1 MEGWILKQ
9 VQKHFLKKIIYL
21 GGHKFEYYCKILL
34 KWWLPSW
41 WLSNTWTNI
50 SGGFII
56 IYIKMKIKQSTR
68 PKNSWACLALVVT
81 VVYFWKSTV
90 SKVLI
95 FSQSVSQISAW
106 NAPFILCVKYF
117 FCLWFVFCGNH
128 FNNLYFKKKPTVII
142 ILSICTIY
150 QRKQIY
156 FFLT

>member
-56 IYIKMKIKQSTR
+56 IYIKMKIKQSTWL
-68 PKNSWACLALVVT
+68 KNSRACLALVVT

-117 FCLWFVFCGNH
+117 FVYDLSFVGTI
-128 FNNLYFKKKPTVII
+128 LIIYISKKKQKPTKRNNCDYN
-142 ILSICTIY
+142 S
-150 QRKQIY
+150 K
-156 FFLT
+156 F